1 MDGLIP
7 GLFIHGTSLATT
19 NGMKETLEHSHEPQA
34 IIDRIQAKTEH
45 SYLKDFVYGAIDG
58 TVTTFA
64 VVSGV
69 AGAGLDARIVI
80 VLGLANLLGDGFSM
94 GASNFLGTRTE
105 EQLREM
111 TREMERR
118 HIRSNPD
125 GERQEVREIF
135 RRKGFEGT
143 DLDRAVEIIT
153 SDEERWL
160 DTMMVD
166 ELGQTLEGPSPIIA
180 AITTFVAFCLVG
192 LLPLLAF
199 IYGFFVPTD
208 DLTLYWVSVAITA
221 IAFFF
226 VGATKSFFVNQSW
239 IRSGMETLVVG
250 GIAALL
256 AYVVGLMLKG
266 VVG

>member
-1 MDGLIP
+1 MNEP
-7 GLFIHGTSLATT
+7 
-19 NGMKETLEHSHEPQA
+19 LEHSHEPQD
-34 IIDRIQAKTEH
+34 IVDRVHSRTEH

-80 VLGLANLLGDGFSM
+80 VLGLANLIGDGFSM
-94 GASNFLGTRTE
+94 GASNYLGTKTE
-105 EQLREM
+105 EQVREK

-118 HIRSNPD
+118 HIRENPE
-125 GERQEVREIF
+125 GERDEVREIF
-135 RRKGFEGT
+135 RRKGFEGN
-143 DLDRAVEIIT
+143 DLDRAVAIIT
-153 SDEERWL
+153 ADEERWL

-166 ELGQTLEGPSPIIA
+166 ELGLTLEGPSPIIA
-180 AITTFVAFCLVG
+180 AVTTFVAFCVVG
-192 LLPLLAF
+192 VLPLLAF
-199 IYGFFVPTD
+199 IFGYFVPAE
-208 DLTLYWVSVAITA
+208 DLTLYWISIAITA
-221 IAFFF
+221 FAFFF
-226 VGATKSFFVNQSW
+226 VGATKSIFVNQSW
-239 IRSGMETLVVG
+239 IRSGAETLLIG

>member
-1 MDGLIP
+1 MNDP
-7 GLFIHGTSLATT
+7 
-19 NGMKETLEHSHEPQA
+19 LEHSHEPQA
-34 IIDRIQAKTEH
+34 IAERVGAKTEH

-94 GASNFLGTRTE
+94 GASNYLGTKTE
-105 EQLREM
+105 EQLREKI
-111 TREMERR
+111 REMELR
-118 HIRSNPD
+118 HIRNNPE
-125 GERQEVREIF
+125 GEREEIREIY
-135 RRKGFEGT
+135 RRKGFEGE

-153 SDEERWL
+153 SDEERWVN
-160 DTMMVD
+160 TMMVD

-180 AITTFVAFCLVG
+180 AVTTFIAFCVVG

-199 IYGFFVPTD
+199 IYGYFVPTEE
-208 DLTLYWVSVAITA
+208 LTLYWTSVAITA
-221 IAFFF
+221 LAFFS
-226 VGATKSFFVNQSW
+226 VGTTKSVFVNQSW
-239 IRSGMETLVVG
+239 IRSGMETLIVG

-256 AYVVGLMLKG
+256 AYLVGLLLKG